1 MQTQL
6 FSRQPPSFRSF
17 VIAVITCLVV
27 LFFDWRMPHLI
38 KPARDVLYAA
48 YNPIYALANYPVL
61 SREWLSQQ
69 TKSEAQLRRENTAMQ
84 AELLQAQVR
93 LQKLSELSAENT
105 RLRGLLDTPLIID
118 GQMEIAEVIGTD
130 ADPLRHIIV
139 INRGSK
145 HNLRVGQTVLDDN
158 GIMGQLIDVYPHS
171 SRVMLLSDKEHSL
184 SVRLEHT
191 GMRAIVSGTGDLGL
205 LKMEYVPTS
214 ADIKVGEKVYS
225 SGLGEHFPAGY
236 LVGTVSKVNR
246 HNSGEFAK
254 IDVVPAAALASGH
267 HVVVLFSESLA
278 KEQPHAN
285 RES

>member
-1 MQTQL
+1 MQPNL

-27 LFFDWRMPHLI
+27 LFFDWRMPYVV

-48 YNPIYALANYPVL
+48 YNPIYALASYPVL
-61 SREWLSQQ
+61 SREWLNQQ

-93 LQKLSELSAENT
+93 LQKLSELSAENN

-118 GQMEIAEVIGTD
+118 GRMQIAEVIGTD
-130 ADPLRHIIV
+130 ADPLRHIII
-139 INRGSK
+139 INRGAVDHLK
-145 HNLRVGQTVLDDN
+145 VGQTVLDDK
-158 GIMGQLIDVYPHS
+158 GIMGQLVDVYPHS

-184 SVRLEHT
+184 SVRLERT
-191 GMRAIVSGTGDLGL
+191 GMRAIVSGTGDLGQ
-205 LKMEYVPTS
+205 LKMDYVATS
-214 ADIKVGEKVYS
+214 ANVKVGDKVYS

-236 LVGTVSKVNR
+236 LVGTVSKVSR
-246 HNSGEFAK
+246 HTSGEFAE
-254 IDVVPAAALASGH
+254 IDVKPTAQLASGH

-278 KEQPHAN
+278 QEQPYAD
-285 RES
+285 R